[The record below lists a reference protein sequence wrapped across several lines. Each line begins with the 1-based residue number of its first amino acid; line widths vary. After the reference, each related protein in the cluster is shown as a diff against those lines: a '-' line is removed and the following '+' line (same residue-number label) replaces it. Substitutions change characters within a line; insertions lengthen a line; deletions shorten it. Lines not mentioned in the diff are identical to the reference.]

1 MTPKQNLALAIH
13 DHSRHGADTLR
24 DSDLVR
30 LAEVW
35 PGLQRVF
42 EELQA
47 LRDKVDALQD
57 EVIFLEEQN
66 IGLRAELDE
75 RA

>member
-1 MTPKQNLALAIH
+1 MTPQQNLALTIH
-13 DHSRHGADTLR
+13 EHSCHPTATPR

-30 LAEVW
+30 LVEVW

-47 LRDKVDALQD
+47 LRDRVDALQD
-57 EVIFLEEQN
+57 EVDDLQDEN
-66 IGLRAELDE
+66 TGLRAELDE
-75 RA
+75 R